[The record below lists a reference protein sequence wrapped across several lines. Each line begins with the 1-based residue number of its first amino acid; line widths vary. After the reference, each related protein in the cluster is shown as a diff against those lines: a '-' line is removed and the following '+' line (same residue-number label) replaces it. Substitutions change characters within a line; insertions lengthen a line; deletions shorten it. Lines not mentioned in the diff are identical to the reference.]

1 MSRYT
6 FKLPDLGEGTVE
18 AEIIEWHVAVGDSI
32 EEDAPLVD
40 MMTDKAN
47 VEIPSPVTGKVV
59 SRHGEPGDMVPVGT
73 ELVVI
78 ETGAGAAQTKASAP
92 APTSAKVT
100 KLPTAATAPT
110 KAAARAGG
118 KSSKRPL
125 TSPAVRMRA
134 RKAGIDL
141 AEVPGSGPKGRI
153 SKEDLERYIENPNG
167 RAEARRAAAGRRTG
181 ADEVKVIGVRRVIAQ
196 RLTEAKRTIP
206 HFSYVEEV
214 DVTELEALRLDLNR
228 RHEKSG
234 ISLTYL
240 PFVCI
245 ALVRAL
251 EQFPQCNATYDAE
264 RNVIVR
270 HHPVHVGIAT
280 HTPDGLKVPV
290 VPHAEARDVWDFARE
305 IQRVS
310 GATRDGSATREM
322 LTGST
327 ITVTSLGRLG
337 GIAST
342 PVINMPEV
350 AIIGVNKS
358 VERPVVRSGAVVIRR
373 LMNLSSS
380 FDHRFVDGYD
390 AAGLIQAVKE
400 RLEQPALLF
409 VPAP

>member
-6 FKLPDLGEGTVE
+6 FKLPDLGEGMVE

-32 EEDAPLVD
+32 NEDSPLVD

-78 ETGAGAAQTKASAP
+78 ETTANVAPQKPAAAPVAPKAP
-92 APTSAKVT
+92 PKKVKDGAPT
-100 KLPTAATAPT
+100 
-110 KAAARAGG
+110 G
-118 KSSKRPL
+118 KRPL
-125 TSPAVRMRA
+125 TSPAVRMLA
-134 RKAGIDL
+134 RKKGIDL
-141 AEVPGSGPKGRI
+141 ANVPGTGAKGRI
-153 SKEDLERYIENPNG
+153 SKEDLERYIASPPDG
-167 RAEARRAAAGRRTG
+167 QAEARRSDVGRRSG
-181 ADEVKVIGVRRVIAQ
+181 ADEVKVIGVRRMIAQ
-196 RLTEAKRTIP
+196 RLSEAKRTIP

-228 RHEKSG
+228 RYEKSG
-234 ISLTYL
+234 VSLTYL
-240 PFVCI
+240 AFVCM
-245 ALVRAL
+245 ALIRAL
-251 EQFPQCNATYDAE
+251 DDFPQCNATYDAE
-264 RNVIVR
+264 RNVILR
-270 HHPVHVGIAT
+270 HRPVHVGIAT
-280 HTPDGLKVPV
+280 QTPDGLKVPV
-290 VPHAEARDVWDFARE
+290 VQHAEARDVWSLARE

-310 GATRDGSATREM
+310 GAARDGSATREM

-358 VERPVVRSGAVVIRR
+358 VERPVVRNGAIVVRR
-373 LMNLSSS
+373 VMNLSSS

-390 AAGLIQAVKE
+390 AAGLIQAVRV
-400 RLEQPALLF
+400 RLEQPALSF
-409 VPAP
+409 IAAP

>member
-1 MSRYT
+1 MSRFT

-18 AEIIEWHVAVGDSI
+18 AEIVEWHVAVGDSI

-78 ETGAGAAQTKASAP
+78 ETSATVAETKTIAKPAP
-92 APTSAKVT
+92 AATPSKPAPKKAKDD
-100 KLPTAATAPT
+100 AP
-110 KAAARAGG
+110 AR
-118 KSSKRPL
+118 KRPL
-125 TSPAVRMRA
+125 TSPAVRMLA
-134 RKAGIDL
+134 RKQGIDL
-141 AEVPGSGPKGRI
+141 ADVPGSGPKGRI
-153 SKEDLERYIENPNG
+153 SKEDLERYIANPTDG
-167 RAEARRAAAGRRTG
+167 AAEARRISAGRKSG
-181 ADEVKVIGVRRVIAQ
+181 VDEIKVIGVRRVIAQ
-196 RLTEAKRTIP
+196 RLSEAKRTIP
-206 HFSYVEEV
+206 HFSYIEEV
-214 DVTELEALRLDLNR
+214 DVTELEALRLELNR
-228 RHEKSG
+228 RYEKAG
-234 ISLTYL
+234 VSLTYL

-245 ALVRAL
+245 ALIRAL
-251 EQFPQCNATYDAE
+251 ESFPQCNATYDAE
-264 RNVIVR
+264 RNVILRHRPVR
-270 HHPVHVGIAT
+270 LGIAT

-290 VPHAEARDVWDFARE
+290 VQHAEALNVWELARE

-310 GATRDGSATREM
+310 AAARDGSATREM
-322 LTGST
+322 LTGSS

-342 PVINMPEV
+342 PVINLPEV

-358 VERPVVRSGAVVIRR
+358 VERPAVRNGSIVIRR

-409 VPAP
+409 VSAP